1 MVGMPV
7 DEILASSSA
16 MRPSRAPA
24 APRDPYA
31 FIDLARSGRTD
42 SWSAVK
48 GLLKIA
54 FCYVLLSIAAAA
66 AIIWWR
72 DVLPAGSVDV
82 LVLLIVAAAW
92 ALGLRGALKSQGRP
106 FLSLV
111 SAEGRL
117 RLARCCLGAGLW
129 LAVSLLWLA
138 GGSLVRAITA
148 SGRSGISLGHLSWPH
163 GTLLITTAL
172 CLALIPFQAAGE
184 ELVFRGWLTQTLGQF
199 LRSRPL
205 LLLIV
210 AAVFALAHGSLHG
223 RYAFPFYLVMWLG
236 LSLLT
241 LWDERLELA
250 IGIHTAQNLLA
261 VIGGAVFAASADR
274 STILFNAIQVP
285 WWSALVPA
293 TQFFIVYLIV
303 AWLERRRSTGCGR
316 LDLTC
321 GVTVRPAER

>member
-16 MRPSRAPA
+16 MPARRATA
-24 APRDPYA
+24 EPRDPYA
-31 FIDLARSGRTD
+31 FIDLARRGRTD
-42 SWSAVK
+42 WWSAVK
-48 GLLKIA
+48 GLLKIVL
-54 FCYVLLSIAAAA
+54 CYVLLSIAAAA
-66 AIIWWR
+66 AMIWWR
-72 DVLPAGSVDV
+72 GVLPAGGVDV

-92 ALGLRGALKSQGRP
+92 ALGLRGALRSQARP

-111 SAEGRL
+111 STEGRL

-129 LAVSLLWLA
+129 LAVSLLWLV
-138 GGSLVRAITA
+138 GGSLVEAVTA
-148 SGRSGISLGHLSWPH
+148 STGSGTSVGDLSWPH

-172 CLALIPFQAAGE
+172 CLVLIPFQAAGE

-223 RYAFPFYLVMWLG
+223 RYAFPFYLVMSLG

-250 IGIHTAQNLLA
+250 IGIHTAQNVMA
-261 VIGGAVFAASADR
+261 VLGGAVFAAGSGR
-274 STILFNAIQVP
+274 STMLFNAFQVP

-303 AWLERRRSTGCGR
+303 AWLDRRRSG
-316 LDLTC
+316 
-321 GVTVRPAER
+321 AAAASA

>member
-16 MRPSRAPA
+16 MRPQRAAA

-31 FIDLARSGRTD
+31 FIDLARIGRTD
-42 SWSAVK
+42 WWSAAK
-48 GLLKIA
+48 GLLKIV
-54 FCYVLLSIAAAA
+54 FCYVLLSIAAAG

-72 DVLPAGSVDV
+72 GVLPAGGFDV
-82 LVLLIVAAAW
+82 LALLAVAAAW
-92 ALGLRGALKSQGRP
+92 ALGLRGALKSQARP

-111 SAEGRL
+111 SAERRL
-117 RLARCCLGAGLW
+117 RFGRCCLGAGLW
-129 LAVSLLWLA
+129 LAVSLLWLV
-138 GGSLVRAITA
+138 GGSLVGARTA

-205 LLLIV
+205 VLLIV

-223 RYAFPFYLVMWLG
+223 RYAFPFYLVMSLG

-250 IGIHTAQNLLA
+250 IGIHTGQNIMA
-261 VIGGAVFAASADR
+261 VIGGALFAASSGR
-274 STILFNAIQVP
+274 STMLFNAIQVP

-293 TQFFIVYLIV
+293 TQFFIVYLII
-303 AWLERRRSTGCGR
+303 AWLERRRSRGAVA
-316 LDLTC
+316 L
-321 GVTVRPAER
+321 A

>member
-16 MRPSRAPA
+16 LRPSRAPA
-24 APRDPYA
+24 TARDPYA
-31 FIDLARSGRTD
+31 FIDLARRGRTD
-42 SWSAVK
+42 WWSAAK
-48 GLLKIA
+48 GLLKIV
-54 FCYVLLSIAAAA
+54 FCYVLLSLAAAA
-66 AIIWWR
+66 ALIWWR
-72 DVLPAGSVDV
+72 DVLPAGGIDV

-111 SAEGRL
+111 SADGRL
-117 RLARCCLGAGLW
+117 RLSRCCLGAGLW
-129 LAVSLLWLA
+129 LAVSLLWLV
-138 GGSLVRAITA
+138 GGSLVEAMTT
-148 SGRSGISLGHLSWPH
+148 STGSDLSLGELSWPH

-199 LRSRPL
+199 LRSRRL

-210 AAVFALAHGSLHG
+210 AVVFALAHGSLHG
-223 RYAFPFYLVMWLG
+223 LYAFPFYLVMSLG

-250 IGIHTAQNLLA
+250 IGIHTAQNVMA
-261 VIGGAVFAASADR
+261 VISGAFFAASSGR
-274 STILFNAIQVP
+274 STMLFNAIEVP

-293 TQFFIVYLIV
+293 TQFVIVYVIF
-303 AWLERRRSTGCGR
+303 AWLERRRS
-316 LDLTC
+316 
-321 GVTVRPAER
+321 RPAAALT

>member
-7 DEILASSSA
+7 DEILASSSS
-16 MRPSRAPA
+16 MRPTGAPA
-24 APRDPYA
+24 ARRDPYA
-31 FIDLARSGRTD
+31 FIDLARTGRTD
-42 SWSAVK
+42 RWSAAK
-48 GLLKIA
+48 GLLKIV
-54 FCYVLLSIAAAA
+54 FWYVLLSAVAGG

-72 DVLPAGSVDV
+72 RVLPAGGFDV
-82 LVLLIVAAAW
+82 LALLAVAAAW

-111 SAEGRL
+111 SAESRL
-117 RLARCCLGAGLW
+117 RFDRCGLGAGLW
-129 LAVSLLWLA
+129 LAVSLLWLT
-138 GGSLVRAITA
+138 GGSLVQAMTT
-148 SGRSGISLGHLSWPH
+148 SSRSVTSLGHLSWPH

-172 CLALIPFQAAGE
+172 CLALIPLQAAGE

-223 RYAFPFYLVMWLG
+223 RYAFPFYLVMSLG

-250 IGIHTAQNLLA
+250 IGIHTAQNVIA
-261 VIGGAVFAASADR
+261 VIGGAIFAASAGQ
-274 STILFNAIQVP
+274 STVLFNAIQVP

-293 TQFFIVYLIV
+293 AQFFIVYLIV
-303 AWLERRRSTGCGR
+303 AWLERHRSRTAAA
-316 LDLTC
+316 L
-321 GVTVRPAER
+321 A